1 MTVIA
6 RVINS
11 VPQRSADDTWT
22 KIVSLLAPA
31 HDSASHRE
39 LISIAG
45 IAGSLIARESM
56 TEPIIVFGSGPR
68 VRIRCLYN
76 EDALAGDGAS
86 EAALPT
92 NPTAGDWNMS
102 LPCPKEDLTWIS
114 NALAKKSSR
123 ITAREMGIAVD
134 DETGESSTKSAVTIN
149 KEAFLN
155 L

>member
-6 RVINS
+6 RIINS

-22 KIVSLLAPA
+22 KIVFLMAPDQ
-31 HDSASHRE
+31 DSASHRE
-39 LISIAG
+39 LVSIAG
-45 IAGSLIARESM
+45 IAASLITRESM
-56 TEPIIVFGSGPR
+56 IEPIVVFGSGPR

-76 EDALAGDGAS
+76 EDALEGDGAS
-86 EAALPT
+86 EGALPT

-114 NALAKKSSR
+114 CALAKKSSR
-123 ITAREMGIAVD
+123 ITAREMGTAVE
-134 DETGESSTKSAVTIN
+134 DEDGGSSTKSAVTIN

>member
-6 RVINS
+6 RIISS
-11 VPQRSADDTWT
+11 VPQRLADDTWT
-22 KIVSLLAPA
+22 KIVSLLTP
-31 HDSASHRE
+31 DQDLASYRE

-56 TEPIIVFGSGPR
+56 TEPIVVFGSGPR

-76 EDALAGDGAS
+76 EDALTGDGAS
-86 EAALPT
+86 ESALPT

-114 NALAKKSSR
+114 KALAKKSSR
-123 ITAREMGIAVD
+123 ITAREMGTAVD
-134 DETGESSTKSAVTIN
+134 DEAGESSTKSAVIIN